1 MMLDAND
8 TNQDGVISWKEFLD
22 MMIKQ
27 KGANPNAFGA
37 ISTNA
42 AGIAVSKIENE
53 HGGKHEFSPGQ
64 VATFSKLINVILKG
78 D

>member
-1 MMLDAND
+1 MLDAND
-8 TNQDGVISWKEFLD
+8 SNQDGVISWKEFLD

-42 AGIAVSKIENE
+42 AGTKRRM
-53 HGGKHEFSPGQ
+53 PGARQ
-64 VATFSKLINVILKG
+64 G
-78 D
+78 